1 VITES
6 VWKPATARSI
16 ILFAVGCALTAFG
29 CEFFQS
35 SDTTAESDPG
45 ALGGAGSAGSGPSTG
60 GDPGF
65 SGGGAATGGSTQ
77 DVPLPS
83 NFTLQP
89 EFSGPC
95 TLAPGAIEIN
105 LGNSAEAF
113 VRSVYCQVNGT
124 EPATGTTDDWAN
136 RLRTLEYVR
145 RIDVAR
151 TFCQNAGRTCA
162 FSYSDPWSPQIPL
175 SNGCSRKGS
184 RDLGAVLMFFS
195 ACPFGVNCG
204 MDWANTHALGM
215 AAIHELL
222 GFGTAKAGY
231 YNPRNAGFW
240 RRELLDARWAG
251 LQFFLLNVYGPDLAQ
266 TPDPLAQLAQALADA
281 GPDVKI
287 GLFDDTW
294 AWGQASSPP
303 SWQTPPDLADPEN
316 AAQTLYQAKWKPFF
330 SRVERPYWYLLQ
342 NRPFIYFYNAG
353 RLRPL
358 NASAAVIARMKQL
371 FQQDFGVE
379 PFVAVDGAYFAD
391 TNMPSVAD
399 SRFTWDTL
407 HTGQKSRSTLRGV
420 TLDHFM
426 VKRDSIG
433 RDRPGTIATSADTII
448 KGTDILQQ
456 MLASSQDANV
466 AVIATWN
473 DIGEGT
479 GISRNVD
486 YYVRGEWLRPDA
498 FLSLTRATQCAQ

>member
-1 VITES
+1 M
-6 VWKPATARSI
+6 KPATTRVGMA
-16 ILFAVGCALTAFG
+16 FVVGCALTAFG

-35 SDTTAESDPG
+35 SETNDTSAESV
-45 ALGGAGSAGSGPSTG
+45 GGAGSSGGPGPSTG
-60 GDPGF
+60 GDPG
-65 SGGGAATGGSTQ
+65 SSGGAAGAGGSTQ
-77 DVPLPS
+77 TNPDASVPS

-89 EFSGPC
+89 EFVGPC
-95 TLAPGAIEIN
+95 TLAPDAIEIN

-113 VRSVYCQVNGT
+113 VRSAYCQVNGT
-124 EPATGTTDDWAN
+124 EPAASTTDDWAN

-151 TFCQNAGRTCA
+151 TFCQTAGRTCS

-175 SNGCSRKGS
+175 SAGCSRKGS

-195 ACPFGVNCG
+195 VCPFGVNCS

-215 AAIHELL
+215 AALHELL
-222 GFGTAKAGY
+222 GFGTVKGGY
-231 YNPRNAGFW
+231 YNARNPGFW

-266 TPDPLAQLAQALADA
+266 TPDPLAQLGQALADA
-281 GPDVKI
+281 GSDVKI

-303 SWQTPPDLADPEN
+303 SWQTPPNLADPEN

-330 SRVERPYWYLLQ
+330 SRVERPYWYLVQ
-342 NRPFIYFYNAG
+342 NRPLIYFYNAG
-353 RLRPL
+353 SLRPL
-358 NASAAVIARMKQL
+358 NASAAVITRMKQL

-379 PFVAVDGAYFAD
+379 PFVAVDGAFFAD
-391 TNMPSVAD
+391 ANMPNVAD

-407 HTGQKSRSTLRGV
+407 RTGQKSRSTLRGI

-433 RDRPGTIATSADTII
+433 RDRPGTIATSTDTII
-448 KGTDILQQ
+448 KGTDLLEQ

-473 DIGEGT
+473 DLGEGT

-498 FLSLTRATQCAQ
+498 FLSLTRAAQCVQ